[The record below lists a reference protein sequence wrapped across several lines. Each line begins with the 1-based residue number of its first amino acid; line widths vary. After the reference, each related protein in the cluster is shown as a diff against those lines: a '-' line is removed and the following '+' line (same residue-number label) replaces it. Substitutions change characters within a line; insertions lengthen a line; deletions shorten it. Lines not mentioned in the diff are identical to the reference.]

1 MKALSLWQPH
11 AQAIAVGL
19 KPYETRDWATSYRGP
34 LAIHA
39 AKRLWTDAGAWHDH
53 ASKLLRERSVFR
65 GTMVYG
71 AVVCT
76 AELVDCVRTEAL
88 RGRFPAEQEFWG
100 NFGEGRYAFRLAN
113 VQALPAPIP
122 WRGQQGFFEVDLGM
136 HEAKPRDTQTLS
148 LFGEE
153 VK

>member
-34 LAIHA
+34 IAIHA
-39 AKRLWTDAGAWHDH
+39 AKRLWTDTGPFHDH
-53 ASKLLRERSVFR
+53 ASKLLRERGVYR

-76 AELVDCVRTEAL
+76 AELVDCLRVEML
-88 RGRFPAEQEFWG
+88 RGRITAEQEFWG
-100 NFGEGRYAFRLAN
+100 NFGDGRYAFRLAN
-113 VQALPAPIP
+113 VQALPSPIP

-148 LFGEE
+148 LFGEG
-153 VK
+153 